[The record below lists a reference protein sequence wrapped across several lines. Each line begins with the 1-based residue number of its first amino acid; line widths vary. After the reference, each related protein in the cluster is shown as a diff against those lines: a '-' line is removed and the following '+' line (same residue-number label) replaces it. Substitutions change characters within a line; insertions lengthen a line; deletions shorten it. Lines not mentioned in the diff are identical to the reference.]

1 MSNHDINLIEKQTA
15 YACVEPMNAVP
26 PSTTRDLF
34 TTHTGEA
41 LITLGKI
48 FTSVPPF
55 NDHIDRNTGQLL
67 ISIGKK
73 LKRK

>member
-1 MSNHDINLIEKQTA
+1 MSNRDIHLIEKQTV
-15 YACVEPMNAVP
+15 YACADTISAIS

-34 TTHTGEA
+34 TAQTGEA
-41 LITLGKI
+41 LITIGKM

-55 NDHIDRNTGQLL
+55 NDHIDRKTGQLL